1 MVLELVALSPFLCSS
16 LKISD
21 ELCNFY
27 QKIYAC
33 ILLKIAFC
41 LMFPFTFCTEKFII
55 KFNVGCAVNEVFGV
69 TFMFCVCV
77 ELKRNSDEQGI

>member
-1 MVLELVALSPFLCSS
+1 
-16 LKISD
+16 
-21 ELCNFY
+21 
-27 QKIYAC
+27 
-33 ILLKIAFC
+33 
-41 LMFPFTFCTEKFII
+41 MFPFTFCTEKFII